1 LVARSH
7 SESDAEF
14 LNSLL
19 AQREKYGQEK
29 SNLLGELHRIQ
40 GELAKIEAAAKAVD
54 ELLRIEAPEIAKRDE
69 TAARNGVAEF
79 AQYFDPDRPFIKAAY
94 DILRDVGSPVYYRE
108 LADRIRA
115 SGIIIPGKDPASNL
129 YAHLRRHPRFQ
140 RPTPGHFALSDQA
153 TAPIPATIP
162 PATPSRRRKRRSRKR
177 TSAKSYK

>member
-1 LVARSH
+1 MPHIASLLRGELVVMVLQQLDGCNNLIAAPRRWLLVARSH

-54 ELLRIEAPEIAKRDE
+54 ELLRIEAPELAKRDE

-79 AQYFDPDRPFIKAAY
+79 AQYF
-94 DILRDVGSPVYYRE
+94 
-108 LADRIRA
+108 
-115 SGIIIPGKDPASNL
+115 
-129 YAHLRRHPRFQ
+129 
-140 RPTPGHFALSDQA
+140 
-153 TAPIPATIP
+153 
-162 PATPSRRRKRRSRKR
+162 
-177 TSAKSYK
+177 